1 MSTIFWIPELIFAP
15 PPTRPP
21 APAPS
26 RPPDPPH
33 LIQLIFLGPSVRQ
46 SVSPSVRQ
54 SVRWGDT
61 PVRSQLKAT
70 RGQMT
75 IRCGRKPARQ
85 IKIYLKMLTHLHFFL
100 CHQRPAP
107 YTETIWQLTQI
118 LIARLGFVMG
128 GNGANQNKFI
138 NCNFLYINL

>member
-1 MSTIFWIPELIFAP
+1 MSTIFWIPELIFALLPTLP
-15 PPTRPP
+15 PS
-21 APAPS
+21 PAPS

-75 IRCGRKPARQ
+75 IRCSRKPARQ
-85 IKIYLKMLTHLHFFL
+85 IKIYLNMLTHLHFFL